1 MPEEDPHP
9 ALSKTK
15 FARSKRLRE
24 VCDRAERVHWPFPYH
39 GLSPVRLNRCS
50 GRTSVEPRFS
60 TLPSRM
66 NDATMRPRQAKKEGF
81 TTTVK
86 MPELRKLGSSGSLPT
101 SSLGALANGLSLIS
115 LPERRRSSRP

>member
-24 VCDRAERVHWPFPYH
+24 VCDRAERVYWPFPYH

-50 GRTSVEPRFS
+50 GRTSVRATVLNIAIADERCH
-60 TLPSRM
+60 
-66 NDATMRPRQAKKEGF
+66 DATAAGEKRGVHDHGQNARAPQIRLLGVAADLVTRCAGERSVADLIAGKKE
-81 TTTVK
+81 
-86 MPELRKLGSSGSLPT
+86 EL
-101 SSLGALANGLSLIS
+101 
-115 LPERRRSSRP
+115 